1 MSLFDSHNRPIGPT
15 NRLRVV
21 GWLAILGMTSQLS
34 FPLIGVAQT
43 SPRAQHALSTPALL
57 DQAKRLVQGGD
68 PQGALSLLER
78 ADLHPPGAS
87 EIHALKGVSFAL
99 FAKPIESA
107 APFDQTL

>member
-1 MSLFDSHNRPIGPT
+1 MSLFDSHYRPISST

-21 GWLAILGMTSQLS
+21 AWLAIFGMTCQLS

-43 SPRAQHALSTPALL
+43 SRRAQHALSTSALL

-78 ADLHPPGAS
+78 ADLHAPGAS
-87 EIHALKGVSFAL
+87 EIHPGC
-99 FAKPIESA
+99 
-107 APFDQTL
+107 